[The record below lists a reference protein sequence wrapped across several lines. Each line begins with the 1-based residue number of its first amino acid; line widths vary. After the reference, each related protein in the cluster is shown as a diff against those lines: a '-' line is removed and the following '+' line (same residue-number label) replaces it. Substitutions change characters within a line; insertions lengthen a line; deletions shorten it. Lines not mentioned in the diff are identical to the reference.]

1 MSKFAKRFQKLH
13 NREERIQEIKRDR
26 HSQKE
31 LIKQA
36 RNDKMFARELVF
48 NQNKL
53 DEVPLAG
60 E

>member
-26 HSQKE
+26 
-31 LIKQA
+31 QA